1 MEMFRDLIGLEEIG
15 GLLKYEAVVY
25 LALTLLLFWI
35 GKKVYDLL
43 TPFKI
48 DHELTTNDN
57 KALAVSFSG
66 YLSAI
71 GIIIWGVIDSPSTN
85 FVTDIIEVVIW
96 SIVGIL
102 LLNFARIINDKFL
115 LSKFDNTKE
124 IITDKNVGTGAVEFG
139 AYVGTA
145 FIIKSVVEGESS
157 GNIGFE
163 IGTTLIFFFCGQLAF
178 ILFAKIYQAITT
190 YDLHEEIE
198 KDNIAA
204 GTSFGLSL
212 VAIGLLLSDAI
223 TRSDSL
229 VYFAIWFVVGSVLLI
244 IARFIT
250 DKVIFPHHKIDDEI
264 KKDRNWGVSI
274 IEGVIAITVVLL
286 LNSSF

>member
-71 GIIIWGVIDSPSTN
+71 GIIIWGVIDSPSTD
-85 FVTDIIEVVIW
+85 FITDVLEVVIW

-102 LLNFARIINDKFL
+102 LLNLARIINDKVL
-115 LSKFDNTKE
+115 LSKFNNTKE

-178 ILFAKIYQAITT
+178 IIFAKIYQTITT

-212 VAIGLLLSDAI
+212 VAIGLLLSNAI
-223 TRSDSL
+223 SRSDSL
-229 VYFAIWFVVGSVLLI
+229 VYFIIWFVVGSVLLV

-250 DKVIFPHHKIDDEI
+250 DKIIFPHHKIDDEI

>member
-85 FVTDIIEVVIW
+85 FVTDVLEVVIW
-96 SIVGIL
+96 SIIGIL

-157 GNIGFE
+157 GNIAFE

-178 ILFAKIYQAITT
+178 ILFAKIYQTITT

-223 TRSDSL
+223 SRSDSL
-229 VYFAIWFVVGSVLLI
+229 VYFTIWFVVGSVLLV

-250 DKVIFPHHKIDDEI
+250 DKIIFPHHKIDDEI